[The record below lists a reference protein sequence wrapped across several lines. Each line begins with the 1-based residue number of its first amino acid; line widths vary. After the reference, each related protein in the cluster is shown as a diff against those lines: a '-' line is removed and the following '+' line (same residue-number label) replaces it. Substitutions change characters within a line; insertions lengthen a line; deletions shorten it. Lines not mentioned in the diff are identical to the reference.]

1 MASIDGFCRVPKLC
15 PIKDRTSQ
23 STAYEPLEMELQM
36 KYTVIQEE
44 ERVDVNITR
53 NADEFGCQF
62 DSKELDIQLIAQNGN
77 EWIVDLGQGPERMVV
92 VQVGDRTEIYLRNQR
107 VVASVYDTR
116 KLALRMMDF
125 AGGNEVVSPMTGR
138 VVSVAVESGS
148 TVEKGDVVVIV
159 EAMKMENPMKA
170 PRSGVVSEVCVNV
183 GDVVDVNAVLITLEE
198 EA

>member
-1 MASIDGFCRVPKLC
+1 
-15 PIKDRTSQ
+15 
-23 STAYEPLEMELQM
+23 M

-77 EWIVDLGQGPERMVV
+77 EWIVDMGQGPERMVV
-92 VQVGDRTEIYLRNQR
+92 AQVGDRTEIYLRNQR

-183 GDVVDVNAVLITLEE
+183 GDVVDVNAVLITLED

>member
-1 MASIDGFCRVPKLC
+1 
-15 PIKDRTSQ
+15 
-23 STAYEPLEMELQM
+23 M

-53 NADEFGCQF
+53 NADKFGCQF

-92 VQVGDRTEIYLRNQR
+92 AQVGDRTEIYLRNQR

-183 GDVVDVNAVLITLEE
+183 GDVVDVNAVLITLED

>member
-1 MASIDGFCRVPKLC
+1 
-15 PIKDRTSQ
+15 
-23 STAYEPLEMELQM
+23 M

-44 ERVDVNITR
+44 ERIDVSITR
-53 NADEFGCQF
+53 TGEQYGCQF
-62 DSKELDIQLIAQNGN
+62 DLQQLDIQLIAQNGN

-92 VQVGDRTEIYLRNQR
+92 AQIGERTEIFVRKQR
-107 VVASVYDTR
+107 VVATVYDTR

-138 VVSVAVESGS
+138 VVSVAVESGN

-183 GDVVDVNAVLITLEE
+183 GDVVDVNAVLIKLEE